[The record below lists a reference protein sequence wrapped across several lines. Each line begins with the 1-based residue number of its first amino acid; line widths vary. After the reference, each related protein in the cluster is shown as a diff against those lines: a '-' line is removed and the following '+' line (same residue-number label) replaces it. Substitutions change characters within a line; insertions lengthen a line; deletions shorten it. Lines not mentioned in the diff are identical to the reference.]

1 MTKDINLNE
10 NDNIQETYQEM
21 KKRQQEE
28 LKKIP
33 RKYAFSDEQ
42 FKQGMKDL
50 GLNENDTDK
59 IVGIGAGGFMKK
71 TDVEAY
77 KELQKKHFKEF
88 WTEIAKDT
96 VGDKFIKNM
105 FLYELNN
112 HEYSYTNDITDT
124 LMSLGLSDKDIKEN
138 ENLRTGLLL
147 AEKEIIEA
155 QDEEEN
161 GL

>member
-1 MTKDINLNE
+1 MS
-10 NDNIQETYQEM
+10 ETYQEM
-21 KKRQQEE
+21 KKRWQEE

-33 RKYAFSDEQ
+33 KKFAFTDEQ
-42 FKQGMKDL
+42 FKKGMKEL

-59 IVGIGAGGFMKK
+59 IIGIGAGGFMKK
-71 TDVEAY
+71 TDVETY
-77 KELQKKHFKEF
+77 KELSKKHFKEF
-88 WTEIAKDT
+88 WTEITKDT

-112 HEYSYTNDITDT
+112 HEYGYTNDITDT
-124 LMSLGLSDKDIKEN
+124 LISLGLNEKDIKEN
-138 ENLRTGLLL
+138 KNLRTGLLL

-161 GL
+161 EL

>member
-1 MTKDINLNE
+1 MF
-10 NDNIQETYQEM
+10 ETYQEM
-21 KKRQQEE
+21 KKRQEEE

-33 RKYAFSDEQ
+33 IKFAFTDEQ
-42 FKQGMKDL
+42 FKQGMKEL

-59 IVGIGAGGFMKK
+59 IVSIGAGGFMKK

-77 KELQKKHFKEF
+77 KEMQKKHNKEF
-88 WTEIAKDT
+88 WTEIAKDK

-124 LMSLGLSDKDIKEN
+124 LMSLGLSNKDIEEN
-138 ENLRTGLLL
+138 KNLRTGLIL
-147 AEKEIIEA
+147 AEKETLEA
-155 QDEEEN
+155 EESEEEEI
-161 GL
+161 

>member
-1 MTKDINLNE
+1 MIRDINK
-10 NDNIQETYQEM
+10 NIQETYQEM

-33 RKYAFSDEQ
+33 IKYAFSDEQ
-42 FKQGMKDL
+42 FKKGMEEL

-59 IVGIGAGGFMKK
+59 VVNIGAGGFMKK
-71 TDVEAY
+71 EDVDSY
-77 KELQKKHFKEF
+77 KELNKKHFKEF

-96 VGDKFIKNM
+96 IGDKFIKNM

-124 LMSLGLSDKDIKEN
+124 LMSLGLSDKDIREN
-138 ENLRTGLLL
+138 ENVRTGLLL
-147 AEKEIIEA
+147 AEKEILEA
-155 QDEEEN
+155 EESEEEEI
-161 GL
+161 

>member
-1 MTKDINLNE
+1 MIKELNK
-10 NDNIQETYQEM
+10 NIQETYQEM

-33 RKYAFSDEQ
+33 IKYAFSDEQ
-42 FKQGMKDL
+42 LKKGIKEL

-59 IVGIGAGGFMKK
+59 IVAIGAGGFMKK
-71 TDVEAY
+71 EDVESY
-77 KELQKKHFKEF
+77 KELSKKHFKEF
-88 WTEIAKDT
+88 WTEIIKDK

-124 LMSLGLSDKDIKEN
+124 LMSLGLSDKDIREN

-147 AEKEIIEA
+147 AEKEILEA
-155 QDEEEN
+155 ENEEEDEI
-161 GL
+161 

>member
-1 MTKDINLNE
+1 MF
-10 NDNIQETYQEM
+10 ETYQEI
-21 KKRQQEE
+21 KKRQEEE

-33 RKYAFSDEQ
+33 IKFAFTDEQ
-42 FKQGMKDL
+42 FKQGMKEL

-59 IVGIGAGGFMKK
+59 IVSIGAGGFMKK

-77 KELQKKHFKEF
+77 KEMQKKHNKEF
-88 WTEIAKDT
+88 WTEIAKDK

-124 LMSLGLSDKDIKEN
+124 LMSLGLSNKDIEEN
-138 ENLRTGLLL
+138 KNLRTGLIL
-147 AEKEIIEA
+147 AEKEILQAEES
-155 QDEEEN
+155 EEEEI
-161 GL
+161 

>member
-1 MTKDINLNE
+1 MS
-10 NDNIQETYQEM
+10 ETYQEM
-21 KKRQQEE
+21 KRRWQEE

-33 RKYAFSDEQ
+33 KKFAFTDEQ
-42 FKQGMKDL
+42 FKKGMKEL

-59 IVGIGAGGFMKK
+59 IIGIGAGGFMKK

-77 KELQKKHFKEF
+77 KELSKKHFKEF
-88 WTEIAKDT
+88 WTEITKDT

-112 HEYSYTNDITDT
+112 HEYGYTNDITDT

-161 GL
+161 EL

>member
-1 MTKDINLNE
+1 MS
-10 NDNIQETYQEM
+10 ETYQEM
-21 KKRQQEE
+21 KKRWQEE

-33 RKYAFSDEQ
+33 KKFAFTDEQ
-42 FKQGMKDL
+42 FKKGMKEL

-59 IVGIGAGGFMKK
+59 IIGIGAGGFMKK

-77 KELQKKHFKEF
+77 KELSQKHFKEF
-88 WTEIAKDT
+88 WTEITKDA

-112 HEYSYTNDITDT
+112 HEYGYTNDITDT

-161 GL
+161 EL

>member
-1 MTKDINLNE
+1 MS
-10 NDNIQETYQEM
+10 ETYQEM
-21 KKRQQEE
+21 KKRWQEE

-33 RKYAFSDEQ
+33 KKFAFTDEQ
-42 FKQGMKDL
+42 FKKGMKEL

-59 IVGIGAGGFMKK
+59 IIGIGAGGFMKE

-77 KELQKKHFKEF
+77 KELSQKHFKEF
-88 WTEIAKDT
+88 WTEITKDA

-112 HEYSYTNDITDT
+112 HEYGYTNDITDT

-161 GL
+161 EL

>member
-1 MTKDINLNE
+1 MTKEVNN
-10 NDNIQETYQEM
+10 NIQETYQEM

-33 RKYAFSDEQ
+33 IKYAFSDEQ
-42 FKQGMKDL
+42 LKKGMKEL

-59 IVGIGAGGFMKK
+59 IVAIGAGGFMKK

-77 KELQKKHFKEF
+77 KEMQKKHNKEF
-88 WTEIAKDT
+88 WTEIAKDK

-124 LMSLGLSDKDIKEN
+124 LMSLGLSNKDIEEN
-138 ENLRTGLLL
+138 KNLRTGLIL
-147 AEKEIIEA
+147 AEKEILEA
-155 QDEEEN
+155 EESEEEEI
-161 GL
+161 